1 MGSELHEIGEA
12 MLATLREN
20 SHISVFNIWFRD
32 LIIENIQGNSVEIS
46 INSTYKLPY
55 LNKHFGERIQNA
67 INLVMGMPMELKLVA
82 REEAAPIPTPPPA
95 EQPRR
100 LSEDPPILSDLEE
113 EEAPKIKP
121 DIENP
126 KTIVDRYTFENFLVA
141 DSNRFAYAAARAVAR
156 YACSGTEENENIYNP
171 LFIYG
176 KSGLG
181 KTHLLYAITN
191 EIKRTRSNVRIVYK
205 KGEDFTTELINAIE
219 NKSTAA
225 FRSFYRT
232 ADLLLID
239 DIQFIAGR
247 VQTQE
252 EFFHTFS
259 ALYEDGKQ
267 IILTSDRPPREIRTL
282 EERLLTRFEWGQL
295 ADIQPPSAELR
306 TAIIRKKSADMN
318 LDLPQDVVE
327 FLSENLTDNIRQIEG
342 SLNRLK
348 GVVMIS
354 GIEITLDMC
363 RRTVSDFLHSK
374 TTTSDIMDKIFRVVS
389 LRYKV
394 SPDDIKG
401 RSRKENI
408 ATARHISIYLARRL
422 TDLSQSAIGAYYDR
436 DHTTILS
443 SLKAMEKNIR
453 ENSAFAFEV
462 EELIREIEG

>member
-1 MGSELHEIGEA
+1 MGSELHEICEA
-12 MLATLREN
+12 MLAVLRD
-20 SHISVFNIWFRD
+20 SSTAPIYNIWFRD
-32 LIIENIQGNSVEIS
+32 LLIEELQGDKAVIS
-46 INSTYKLPY
+46 INSTYKVTY
-55 LNKHFGERIQNA
+55 IIAQFKDRIINA
-67 INLVMGMPMELKLVA
+67 LSSVMGVPMDVTFIA
-82 REEAAPIPTPPPA
+82 RQDAPPPPPP
-95 EQPRR
+95 PREPR
-100 LSEDPPILSDLEE
+100 HEEPPLLPTEEDDEEDKSIARDL
-113 EEAPKIKP
+113 
-121 DIENP
+121 ENP
-126 KTIVDRYTFENFLVA
+126 KTIVSRYTFENFLVA
-141 DSNRFAYAAARAVAR
+141 DSNRFAYAAARAVAK
-156 YACSGTEENENIYNP
+156 YACVKNEEMENIYNP

-191 EIKRTRSNVRIVYK
+191 EIKKSNSDVRIVYK

-225 FRSFYRT
+225 FRNFYRT

-267 IILTSDRPPREIRTL
+267 IILTSDRPPREIRPL

-318 LDLPQDVVE
+318 LDLPQDVVDY
-327 FLSENLTDNIRQIEG
+327 LSQNLTENIRQIEG

-354 GIEITLDMC
+354 AGIKITLDMC
-363 RRTVSDFLHSK
+363 RRTVAEFVHSK
-374 TTTSDIMDKIFRVVS
+374 STTTDVMDKIFRVVS
-389 LRYKV
+389 HRYKIA
-394 SPDDIKG
+394 PDDIKG
-401 RSRKENI
+401 KSRKENI
-408 ATARHISIYLARRL
+408 ATARHITAYLARQL
-422 TDLSQSAIGAYYDR
+422 TDLSYSAIGAYYDR
-436 DHTTILS
+436 DHTTIMNS
-443 SLKAMEKNIR
+443 IKTVEKNVHD
-453 ENSAFAFEV
+453 NSAFAFEV
-462 EELIREIEG
+462 EELIREVNS

>member
-1 MGSELHEIGEA
+1 MGSELHEICEA
-12 MLATLREN
+12 MLAVLREN
-20 SHISVFNIWFRD
+20 SSVPVFNIWYRD
-32 LIIENIQGNSVEIS
+32 LLLEELQGNRAVIS
-46 INSTYKLPY
+46 INSAYKASY
-55 LNKHFGERIQNA
+55 IKTQFKDRIDA
-67 INLVMGMPMELKLVA
+67 ALASVMGMPIEVSIVT
-82 REEAAPIPTPPPA
+82 REDTPAPPPPMPKEERHEEPPLLPNDEA
-95 EQPRR
+95 E
-100 LSEDPPILSDLEE
+100 EDDGYNINARDL
-113 EEAPKIKP
+113 
-121 DIENP
+121 ENP

-156 YACSGTEENENIYNP
+156 YACSKTEENENIYNP

-191 EIKRTRSNVRIVYK
+191 EIKKSNSDVKIVYK
-205 KGEDFTTELINAIE
+205 KGEDFTTELIGAIE

-225 FRSFYRT
+225 FRAYYRT

-327 FLSENLTDNIRQIEG
+327 YLSENLTDNVRQIEG

-354 GIEITLDMC
+354 GVKVTLDMC
-363 RRTVSDFLHSK
+363 RRTVADFLHSR

-401 RSRKENI
+401 KSRKENI
-408 ATARHISIYLARRL
+408 ATARHISIYLARQL

-436 DHTTILS
+436 DHTTIIN
-443 SLKAMEKNIR
+443 SLKTVERIIR
-453 ENSAFAFEV
+453 ENSSFAFEV
-462 EELIREIEG
+462 EELIREING

>member
-1 MGSELHEIGEA
+1 MGSELHEICEA
-12 MLATLREN
+12 MLTVLRE
-20 SHISVFNIWFRD
+20 SSTPPVYNIWFRD
-32 LIIENIQGNSVEIS
+32 LLLEELQDNKAVVS
-46 INSTYKLPY
+46 INSSYKATYLISQFK
-55 LNKHFGERIQNA
+55 ERIVRA
-67 INLVMGMPMELKLVA
+67 LSSVVGVPIELTIIA
-82 REEAAPIPTPPPA
+82 REDAPPPPPPPPVKTRFA
-95 EQPRR
+95 
-100 LSEDPPILSDLEE
+100 DPPLLPKDTEE
-113 EEAPKIKP
+113 EEAYNNHIR
-121 DIENP
+121 DLENP

-156 YACSGTEENENIYNP
+156 YACSNTEENENIYNP

-191 EIKRTRSNVRIVYK
+191 EIKKSNSNVRIVYK
-205 KGEDFTTELINAIE
+205 KGEDFTTELISAIE
-219 NKSTAA
+219 NKSTAS

-306 TAIIRKKSADMN
+306 TAIIRKKSADMD
-318 LDLPQDVVE
+318 LELPQDVVE
-327 FLSENLTDNIRQIEG
+327 YLSQNLTDNVRQIEG

-354 GIEITLDMC
+354 GIKVTLDMC
-363 RRTVSDFLHSK
+363 RRTVADFLHSR
-374 TTTSDIMDKIFRVVS
+374 TTTSDVMDKIFRVVS

-401 RSRKENI
+401 KSRKENI
-408 ATARHISIYLARRL
+408 ATARHISIYLARQL
-422 TDLSQSAIGAYYDR
+422 TDLSQAAIGAYYDR
-436 DHTTILS
+436 DHTTIIN
-443 SLKAMEKNIR
+443 SLKTVEKTIR
-453 ENSAFAFEV
+453 ENSSFAFEV
-462 EELIREIEG
+462 EELIREING